1 MPRKKLPEGY
11 SKRPCSTKPTLEQ
24 ERQIEQLE
32 REEKLTRSD
41 IMRDALCDYL
51 TQKRLLRMGKEV
63 RKDPVRSL
71 HEKIL
76 REQIDPLRQQVEG
89 IAEILKGVTRTG
101 TFPDERARSTPSLL
115 LPEEER
121 NQVDN
126 SLSVKFENAY
136 KLLEQV
142 YICAL
147 LNQFLLSNF
156 LAEPSLQTVTG
167 EDSEAFESV
176 IKRIQMKEQGWSKV
190 TVQAVE
196 LIREQA
202 GNMASLVINDI
213 EEETKALHRGQS
225 FKTPP
230 APAIPAAEIIGV
242 T

>member
-1 MPRKKLPEGY
+1 MPRKKIPEGY

-32 REEKLTRSD
+32 KEEKLTRSD

-63 RKDPVRSL
+63 RKDPVSSL

-76 REQIDPLRQQVEG
+76 REQIDPLRQQVEV
-89 IAEILKGVTRTG
+89 IAEILKGVTRTV
-101 TFPDERARSTPSLL
+101 TNLDERARSTPSLL
-115 LPEEER
+115 LPKEER

-126 SLSVKFENAY
+126 SLSIKFENAY

-147 LNQFLLSNF
+147 LNQSLLSNF
-156 LAEPSLQTVTG
+156 LAEPSLQTITG
-167 EDSEAFESV
+167 DDSEAFESV

-190 TVQAVE
+190 TFQAVE

-225 FKTPP
+225 FKTH
-230 APAIPAAEIIGV
+230 AAAIPAGEIIGV